1 MTRHR
6 ISHVVEYG
14 ALRSIAALLNAL
26 PYRGALTIAWALAA
40 LSHWV
45 FGFRRKEALRRIRIV
60 MGSGISGSDARR
72 IAWHSWR
79 NVVFS
84 AVELLRERRMTREWI
99 CSVADC
105 GEAMEALG
113 RHAATGKGAI
123 LACPHMGNWE
133 LAAVACH
140 LHGIPIFSIAAPQK
154 NPLTDNYI
162 NRLRRAP
169 GIETFARGSGL
180 LKQVIHKL
188 RAGGFLAILPD
199 VRVRTEGVAVPF
211 LGGTANLGAG
221 MARLARH
228 CGVPVYPAF
237 SVRIGW
243 TRHQMRLLEPVH
255 PDLSLQAEED
265 IARMTAQVVSVI
277 EKAIR
282 EHPAQWFWYNK
293 RWVLDPLEPKAGA
306 VDAVPPAVTGN
317 GPADPSRAGA

>member
-6 ISHVVEYG
+6 ISHILEY
-14 ALRSIAALLNAL
+14 ATLRAIAAALNAL
-26 PYRGALTIAWALAA
+26 PYRGALAVAWVLAA
-40 LSHWV
+40 LSHRV
-45 FGFRRKEALRRIRIV
+45 FRFRRKEAMRRIRLV
-60 MGSGISGSDARR
+60 LGPGISGSDARR
-72 IAWHSWR
+72 IAWRSWR

-99 CSVADC
+99 RSVADC
-105 GEAMEALG
+105 GEAMDALA
-113 RHAATGKGAI
+113 RHAAAGKGAI

-180 LKQVIHKL
+180 LKQVINKL
-188 RAGGFLAILPD
+188 RSGGFLAILPD
-199 VRVRTEGVAVPF
+199 VRVRAEGVAVPF
-211 LGGTANLGAG
+211 LGGTANLGVG
-221 MARLARH
+221 MARLSRH

-237 SVRIGW
+237 SIRMGW
-243 TRHQMRLLEPVH
+243 TRHQMRLLEPVN
-255 PDLSLQAEED
+255 PDLSLQADED
-265 IARMTAQVVSVI
+265 TARMTRQVVSVL

-282 EHPAQWFWYNK
+282 EHPDQWFWYNK
-293 RWVLDPLEPKAGA
+293 RWVLDPLEPKTGEAGA
-306 VDAVPPAVTGN
+306 PPAITGTEAA
-317 GPADPSRAGA
+317 GPSRAGT